1 MNPVAGKGNGAE
13 DHRGLF
19 DCRFHQRG
27 IRSCKKKTRDILPWK
42 ESVPSIEDAYRPRL
56 QKNVLMAVPA
66 LFLSVIY
73 IYERAGKA

>member
-13 DHRGLF
+13 ASLTADFISG
-19 DCRFHQRG
+19 
-27 IRSCKKKTRDILPWK
+27 
-42 ESVPSIEDAYRPRL
+42 ESVPVKKDTGYPSLERICTIHRRRISPPTA
-56 QKNVLMAVPA
+56 KNVFMAVPA

>member
-27 IRSCKKKTRDILPWK
+27 IRSCKKDTGY
-42 ESVPSIEDAYRPRL
+42 PSLERICTIHRRRISPPTA
-56 QKNVLMAVPA
+56 KNVLMAVPA